1 MKIENIKLIHTLI
14 DVPITCINGEKNFE
28 NVFILNANNNNIN
41 GITYSC
47 PLSFDSGIIKKTLDN
62 AIVRNVENVCLFYS
76 FMYQIAFG
84 HFTEQCLPKI
94 KFYLRLKEAI
104 KGLKLC
110 IPKKRYNLIT
120 NDIMRMLNI
129 CEDDIIILDHDTVIC
144 AENLY
149 YNNYECADFNAD
161 KIETFNLI
169 REKLLLSANTKFN
182 RNVYIKRNTEN
193 IVNNDCYNIG
203 KTRQIVNE
211 DQLISALQKLNF
223 EIITL
228 GERDIYEKKNLLS
241 NINILITQTG
251 GTMYNLI
258 FANTPKSVIFLSNNS
273 PLHVDYIR
281 DLLPRLNFYT
291 SGSVTTFK
299 YGSYIYKCDITNVMN
314 DPFIVNIDQVINY
327 CKNKV

>member
-1 MKIENIKLIHTLI
+1 MKIENVKLIHTQI
-14 DVPITCINGEKNFE
+14 DIPVEYNNGERNFE
-28 NVFILNANNNNIN
+28 NVFILDANNNNIN

-47 PLSFDSGIIKKTLDN
+47 PLSFDSGIIKKALETTN
-62 AIVRNVENVCLFYS
+62 VRNVENVCLFYS

-94 KFYLRLKEAI
+94 KFYLKLKQEI

-120 NDIMRMLNI
+120 NDIMKLLNI
-129 CEDDIIILDHDTVIC
+129 CEDDIIILDHDIVIC
-144 AENLY
+144 SKNLY

-169 REKLLLSANTKFN
+169 REKLLLTTNTKFN

-211 DQLISALQKLNF
+211 QQLITALQRLNF

-228 GERDIYEKKNLLS
+228 GERDICEKKNLLS
-241 NINILITQTG
+241 NVNILITQTG

-258 FANTPKSVIFLSNNS
+258 FSNTPKHLIFLSNNS
-273 PLHVDYIR
+273 PLHVHYIQN
-281 DLLPRLNFYT
+281 LLARLNFYT
-291 SGSVTTFK
+291 PGSVTTFK
-299 YGSYIYKCDITNVMN
+299 YRSYINNCDRKNAMN
-314 DPFIVNIDQVINY
+314 DPFIVNIDDVINY
-327 CKNKV
+327 CKNKG